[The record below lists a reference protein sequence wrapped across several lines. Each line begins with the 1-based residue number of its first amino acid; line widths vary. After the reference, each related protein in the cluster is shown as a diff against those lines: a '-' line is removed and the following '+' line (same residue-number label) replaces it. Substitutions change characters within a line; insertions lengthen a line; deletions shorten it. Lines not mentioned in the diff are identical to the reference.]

1 VGVVSIS
8 TGIASNQG
16 LRIGEE
22 GCDCKGAMMAKTWSL
37 KAVRMS
43 VAGRMQG
50 SAMKAG
56 ELTVKEKRAS
66 WRGERVKRGLRSTPP
81 HSP

>member
-8 TGIASNQG
+8 TGMASDRG

-22 GCDCKGAMMAKTWSL
+22 GHDCEGAKMAKTRSL

-66 WRGERVKRGLRSTPP
+66 WRERVQRGLRSTPP